1 MLPGCTGGPPT
12 TKNDLARD
20 VDGVNAESVLDGSWG
35 GADGFGLNTGNGSEM
50 EPAGGIKQRGREL
63 GPGAIYRKPG
73 TSLVAWW
80 IRLHLP
86 MEGTQVRSLV
96 WEDSTCR
103 GATKPVWHGY

>member
-12 TKNDLARD
+12 AKNDLARD
-20 VDGVNAESVLDGSWG
+20 VDGVKAESVLDGSWG
-35 GADGFGLNTGNGSEM
+35 RADGFGLNTGNGSEV
-50 EPAGGIKQRGREL
+50 EPAGGIKQKGREL
-63 GPGAIYRKPG
+63 RPGTIYRKPG